1 MYMGVLSSYI
11 EQEYTAGFYTDIESE
26 SLPKGLNEAEPRFV
40 TQSSIDY
47 RQMHFTLVFK
57 TLRQEVWELLP
68 SSLLN
73 CCWLQLQDIVRR
85 IWEIKEEPD
94 WMLEFRLNAFR
105 SKVWEPWIFGGWAES
120 QNLKTIKKKILE
132 TISCRKWQKMEM
144 PEWAHLEMEQID
156 FQDFAHRVFGKKQRK
171 THFEVSSPCKSRKA
185 FKEYQNRSPV
195 GHCVLFQTEVKAEE
209 AEPGWGFWKRVADS
223 SSRSVHIFHVIS
235 CVLVWNQ
242 FEICCCTA
250 SQVRWSMYRQL
261 LWGAGGSWA
270 SRYLWKAGHPAYGA
284 EGLGVLCGLWGFCW
298 RQEQKLCLSLCQS
311 FTTRL
316 MGLGL
321 LAHALQRLANVAV
334 DAVFD
339 SESIGTTFQKEL
351 QEAGDGVPSIY
362 IYIFT

>member
-1 MYMGVLSSYI
+1 MYMGVLSYI

-26 SLPKGLNEAEPRFV
+26 SLPKGLNEAEPKFV

-156 FQDFAHRVFGKKQRK
+156 FQDFAHRVLERNKERPILKFQVLARAEKHSKNIK
-171 THFEVSSPCKSRKA
+171 T
-185 FKEYQNRSPV
+185 
-195 GHCVLFQTEVKAEE
+195 E
-209 AEPGWGFWKRVADS
+209 A
-223 SSRSVHIFHVIS
+223 
-235 CVLVWNQ
+235 L
-242 FEICCCTA
+242 
-250 SQVRWSMYRQL
+250 
-261 LWGAGGSWA
+261 
-270 SRYLWKAGHPAYGA
+270 
-284 EGLGVLCGLWGFCW
+284 
-298 RQEQKLCLSLCQS
+298 
-311 FTTRL
+311 
-316 MGLGL
+316 
-321 LAHALQRLANVAV
+321 
-334 DAVFD
+334 
-339 SESIGTTFQKEL
+339 
-351 QEAGDGVPSIY
+351 
-362 IYIFT
+362 

>member
-120 QNLKTIKKKILE
+120 QNLKTMKKKILE

-223 SSRSVHIFHVIS
+223 SSRSVHIFHDWCGTNSKYVAVLRAKCVGACIDSS
-235 CVLVWNQ
+235 CGVQVDPELLDT
-242 FEICCCTA
+242 FEKLGIPLTEQKAWECSVVC
-250 SQVRWSMYRQL
+250 
-261 LWGAGGSWA
+261 GGSVGGKNKNCAWVFANLLQPHWWDWDFSRMPCSAWPTWRWMPSLTVRA
-270 SRYLWKAGHPAYGA
+270 SAQPSRRNCKRPGM
-284 EGLGVLCGLWGFCW
+284 E
-298 RQEQKLCLSLCQS
+298 
-311 FTTRL
+311 
-316 MGLGL
+316 
-321 LAHALQRLANVAV
+321 
-334 DAVFD
+334 
-339 SESIGTTFQKEL
+339 FQ
-351 QEAGDGVPSIY
+351 AY